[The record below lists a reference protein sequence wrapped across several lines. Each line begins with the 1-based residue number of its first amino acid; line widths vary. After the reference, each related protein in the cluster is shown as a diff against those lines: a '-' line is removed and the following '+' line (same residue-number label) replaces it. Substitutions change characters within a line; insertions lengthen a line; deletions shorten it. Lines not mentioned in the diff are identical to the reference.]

1 MNKIQTAEE
10 LFYNSKYN
18 DYGLIHYKDAAKIAI
33 RLTKLHVKAA
43 LESAAEKVE
52 IKRKPYFNLSKEE
65 QLICSEVWEEG
76 CVVPSEGIVVNKDSI
91 LNAYPDE
98 LIK

>member
-1 MNKIQTAEE
+1 MSKIPTAEE

-43 LESAAEKVE
+43 LEAAAQKAELGYADGRYE
-52 IKRKPYFNLSKEE
+52 LPDYAEEPFNA
-65 QLICSEVWEEG
+65 
-76 CVVPSEGIVVNKDSI
+76 VVDDLGNAHYIDRNSI